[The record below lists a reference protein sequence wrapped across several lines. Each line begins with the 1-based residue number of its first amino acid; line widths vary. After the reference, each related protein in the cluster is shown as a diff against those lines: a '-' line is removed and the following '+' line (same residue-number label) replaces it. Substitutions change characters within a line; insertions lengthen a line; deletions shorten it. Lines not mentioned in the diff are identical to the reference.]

1 MVATENIQTRLL
13 TLAKQRNPHLSFA
26 DELVEMLHISR
37 DSAYRRMRGETT
49 MALDEIKT
57 ICNRYKISLDSLLMP
72 GDDVIPFHHQSAG
85 DDSHGLYNWIKSVD
99 EHLAALQ
106 RASGSTI
113 KYLARDIPIF
123 YYFTSPLLAAYK
135 IFFWLKTQLGTD
147 FADSM
152 FTPEIIPKEYITL
165 TSRIADK
172 YMNIDSIEIWGE
184 ETVLGTLR
192 HIEYHFA
199 CGTFPS
205 AREALSILDCYQ
217 KMLQDI
223 HTSAGSGKKSKST
236 LALYRNDLM
245 MMDNTI
251 FIETGNSKVTW
262 LQNSSLEWLSTTSE
276 PYCEQTAK
284 RITNTVSKSELITV
298 SGERE
303 RNIFFNQVYARIEQT
318 RERIKTMAT
327 GSSKS
332 IA

>member
-49 MALDEIKT
+49 MALDEIKM

-72 GDDVIPFHHQSAG
+72 GDDVIPFHHQSTG
-85 DDSHGLYNWIKSVD
+85 DDSHGLCTWIKSVD
-99 EHLAALQ
+99 EHLVAL
-106 RASGSTI
+106 RRTSGSTI
-113 KYLARDIPIF
+113 KYLARDIPVF

-147 FADSM
+147 FGDSI
-152 FTPEIIPKEYITL
+152 FTPEIVPKEYITL
-165 TSRIADK
+165 TERIAEK

-184 ETVLGTLR
+184 ETVLGTLH

-199 CGTFPS
+199 CGIFPS
-205 AREALSILDCYQ
+205 AREALAVLDCYQ

-223 HTSAGSGKKSKST
+223 HTSAVSGNKTKGT
-236 LALYRNDLM
+236 LTLYRNDLM
-245 MMDNTI
+245 MMDNTV
-251 FIETGNSKVTW
+251 FIETCNSKVTW
-262 LQNSSLEWLSTTSE
+262 LQNSSLEWLSTASE
-276 PYCEQTAK
+276 HYCEQTAK
-284 RITNTVSKSELITV
+284 RITNTISKSELITR

-327 GSSKS
+327 CSSKS
-332 IA
+332 IS